1 LLARWGDD
9 CALGQDPLETLYDAE
24 TAVNNKASM
33 TESPF
38 PTPAQLVDA
47 LCRLDVDLLAG
58 WVVSGDEAREHLRDR
73 IRRIQARAIAD
84 AIDQFLDE
92 QEDTLVEMLGLVDD
106 WAEMLQAV
114 QVDPVLERAAGR
126 RQPRRGCNS
135 S

>member
-1 LLARWGDD
+1 
-9 CALGQDPLETLYDAE
+9 
-24 TAVNNKASM
+24 VNNKASM

-92 QEDTLVEMLGLVDD
+92 QEDTLAEMLGLVDD